1 MKDEIKLSKVLQREL
16 KGKVLTR
23 VAKEVG
29 LSPAMLH
36 DWHSSSRRPSAKNMV
51 QLKKLADY
59 LNLTLEEIL
68 FDEQKEKHTIATTTF
83 YDNGKTYRINIERI
97 E

>member
-1 MKDEIKLSKVLQREL
+1 MSDEVKLSKVLQREL

-23 VAKEVG
+23 VAKEIG

-36 DWHSSSRRPSAKNMV
+36 DWHSSSRRPSAKNMP

-59 LNLTLEEIL
+59 LGLTLEEIL
-68 FDEQKEKHTIATTTF
+68 FDQKNASHTIATTTF
-83 YDNGKTYRINIERI
+83 YDNGKTYKINIERI